1 MRSRRGCVGI
11 GRQEQACV
19 LALVS
24 AAPGDWSKVAG
35 LLARTGGV
43 GPVMS
48 GQVDRI
54 PLDDRALAAELTRRL
69 EAGAVERAEAMIAD
83 LADRRVR
90 LVTVL
95 DDDYPPNLHQ
105 VFNRP
110 PFLWVRGEL
119 ASDDRRAVSV
129 VGTRQA
135 SEWGRAAAARFAR
148 ELTEAGHPIVSGL
161 ALGIDTAAH
170 EAALAAGRTVAVIG
184 TGILARTY
192 PPANRSLAERIAA
205 AGAVVSQFWPSAPP
219 RRSTFPMRN
228 VVMSGMSLGTVVVEA
243 SQTSGARMQARFAVE
258 QGRRLFLLDR
268 LVEEQDWA
276 KRYAEKPGVQVVRDP
291 ADVLPALSRLA
302 DPTYQMSLTF

>member
-1 MRSRRGCVGI
+1 VGI
-11 GRQEQACV
+11 GRQQQACV

-24 AAPGDWSKVAG
+24 AATGDWSKVAG
-35 LLARTGGV
+35 LLVRTGGV
-43 GPVMS
+43 GPVLS

-69 EAGAVERAEAMIAD
+69 EADAVERAETLIAD
-83 LADRRVR
+83 LADRGVR

-110 PFLWVRGEL
+110 PFLWVRGALTSE
-119 ASDDRRAVSV
+119 DRRAVSV

-148 ELTEAGHPIVSGL
+148 ELAEAGHPIVSGL

-184 TGILARTY
+184 TGILASTY
-192 PPANRSLAERIAA
+192 PAANRALAERIAV

-268 LVEEQDWA
+268 LVEQQDWA
-276 KRYAEKPGVQVVRDP
+276 KRYAEKPGVEVVRDP
-291 ADVLPALSRLA
+291 ADVLPALSRLT
-302 DPTYQMSLTF
+302 DPTYQMTLTF